1 MHNQDDS
8 PSIAHP
14 SLGPNELRV
23 YECAA
28 GFPRFSVGDLAAEMG
43 LSEAEVEPVLQRL
56 TALRLLRRSTAHPD
70 LLTTVSPESAREQ
83 ITRPVLRQISRLQ
96 ADADRLRDQ
105 LDQLVPLYDKGAAHQ
120 LRREGVEVV
129 PELAAVRQRL
139 AELAAGARSEVLT
152 SQPGGARPEEV
163 LTEAMGRTKAV
174 LARGIAMRTL
184 YQHTAQF
191 SQSTVAYVDQV
202 APLGAEIRTLGD
214 GFNQLIVF
222 DREVAVIQLRG
233 NPLGAALIRDPHAVD
248 FIVASFERAWA
259 AAVPFPT
266 AHGRA
271 EAIAAS
277 ENIKADI
284 VRLLTAGDEDKAVAR
299 RMGMSIRTCQRHI
312 TEIMNRLGARNRV
325 QLGYLLQ
332 QQEARDPAGSHQTE

>member
-1 MHNQDDS
+1 M
-8 PSIAHP
+8 
-14 SLGPNELRV
+14 
-23 YECAA
+23 YKCAA
-28 GFPRFSVGDLAAEMG
+28 RFLRFSVADLAAETG
-43 LSEAEVEPVLQRL
+43 LPEAEVESVLRRL

-83 ITRPVLRQISRLQ
+83 VTRPMLQQISLLQ

-105 LDQLVPLYDKGAAHQ
+105 LDQLV
-120 LRREGVEVV
+120 
-129 PELAAVRQRL
+129 
-139 AELAAGARSEVLT
+139 
-152 SQPGGARPEEV
+152 
-163 LTEAMGRTKAV
+163 
-174 LARGIAMRTL
+174 
-184 YQHTAQF
+184 
-191 SQSTVAYVDQV
+191 
-202 APLGAEIRTLGD
+202 PLGAEIRTLGD

-248 FIVASFERAWA
+248 FIVAAFERAWA

-271 EAIAAS
+271 QAIAAS

-299 RMGMSIRTCQRHI
+299 RVGMSIRTCQRHI

-325 QLGYLLQ
+325 QLGHLLH
-332 QQEARDPAGSHQTE
+332 QQEATASAYFDSTRPSGSGPAVSASHSACQAESPG